1 LKIADMFNKEVYI
14 QRRKL
19 LCDFVGSGVLLF
31 LGNEESSMSYKANCY
46 HFRQDSSFLYFFG
59 LDRPGLAAMIDIDES
74 RETIFGDELTEEDV
88 VWTGPKES
96 LLNEALMVGVHH
108 LKPSLTLA
116 GDIHNFRKHHRQIHY
131 LPPYRPENITK
142 IHELLDIPFP
152 SIALIASV
160 PFIKGVV
167 AQRSIKSAEE
177 IVEIEKGVNLTAA
190 MQLLAMQNAFTG
202 QTEAELAGQLHG
214 LVISS
219 GVQLAFP
226 TILTVQGDI
235 LHNHYSTNRFK
246 EGQLVLCDCGAE
258 SPMRYAGDLTRTFP
272 VNKTFTTEQ
281 KEIAQI
287 VLDAFEHG
295 VSLLKPGVFYRDIHL
310 SVCRYMVNGLKQL
323 GLMKGDPDEA
333 VAAGAHTLLF
343 PCGLG
348 HMLGLDTHDMED
360 LGEKY
365 VGYTEELEQSKEFGL
380 KSLRLGRQL
389 EEGFVITVEPGL
401 YFNPYLMDSWQA
413 QHKYLDFV
421 NYDKLQRYKG
431 FGGVRI
437 EEDFLITQTGSKKL
451 GVELPKTIA
460 DIEDTRR
467 QLKF

>member
-1 LKIADMFNKEVYI
+1 MFDKKVYVD
-14 QRRKL
+14 RRKL
-19 LCDFVGSGVLLF
+19 LCEFVGSGVLLF

-59 LDRPGLAAMIDIDES
+59 LDRPGLAAVIDIDEGN
-74 RETIFGDELTEEDV
+74 ETVYGDELTEEDL

-96 LLNEALMVGVHH
+96 LLKEASMAGIQHV
-108 LKPSLTLA
+108 KPSRALA
-116 GDIHNFRKHHRQIHY
+116 ADIHRLKEHHHQVHY
-131 LPPYRPENITK
+131 LPPYRPENINK
-142 IHELLDIPFP
+142 IHHLLDIPFA
-152 SIALIASV
+152 SIALLASV
-160 PFIKGVV
+160 SFIKGVV
-167 AQRSIKSAEE
+167 AQRSIKSADE
-177 IVEIEKGVNLTAA
+177 IVELEKGVNLTAA
-190 MQLLAMQNAFTG
+190 MQLLAMQNAFAG

-219 GVQLAFP
+219 GVHLAFP

-235 LHNHYSTNRFK
+235 LHNHYSTNRIK

-258 SPMRYAGDLTRTFP
+258 SPMHYAGDLTRTFP
-272 VNKTFTTEQ
+272 VNKSFDTQQ
-281 KEIAQI
+281 KEIYQI
-287 VLDAFEHG
+287 VLDAYEHG
-295 VSLLKPGVFYRDIHL
+295 VSMLKPGIFYRDIHL
-310 SVCRYMVNGLKQL
+310 SVCTAMVNGLKQL
-323 GLMKGDPDEA
+323 GLMKGDADEA

-360 LGEKY
+360 LGEQY
-365 VGYTEELEQSKEFGL
+365 VGYTEELEQSKVFGL

-389 EEGFVITVEPGL
+389 EIGFVLTVEPGL
-401 YFNPYLMDSWQA
+401 YFNPYLMDSWQG
-413 QHKYLDFV
+413 QHKYEAFV
-421 NYDKLQRYKG
+421 NYDRLQRYKG

-451 GVELPKTIA
+451 GMELPKLLT
-460 DIEDTRR
+460 DIEDVRS